1 MDESGLI
8 PEKTGSFVRV
18 VKGPCLGYS
27 KVVPSAAQ
35 PLWVVMEVFA
45 RPHFLRLFSQVF
57 YMDPFSS
64 SHLAF
69 LAESDSL

>member
-27 KVVPSAAQ
+27 E
-35 PLWVVMEVFA
+35 LWVVMEVFA